1 MSRAHHPSQPDGTA
15 AKALKA
21 SPPLPRQGDRVL
33 YRCRGVGAFY
43 PAKVLTAGADALAI
57 EVDGNPS
64 LTLTR
69 VAWWPKAKPQCPRG
83 ACVPS

>member
-1 MSRAHHPSQPDGTA
+1 MSRTRTHSQPEGTA
-15 AKALKA
+15 AKASKD
-21 SPPLPRQGDRVL
+21 SPPLPHQGDRVL

-43 PAKVLTAGADALAI
+43 PAKVLTAGAEVLAI

-64 LTLTR
+64 LTLSR
-69 VAWWPKAKPQCPRG
+69 VAWWPKAKAQCPRG